1 MTDNNKNFLHDMGG
15 WSQFFF
21 FFFLSISGLMFTI
34 VALQL
39 CIDVTQ
45 LYQSPKIM
53 RMALMLQSVC
63 ALLIPALAF
72 AYITQNSPKQY
83 LKTEH
88 YQNILFL
95 LLSILLIITIQPV
108 IDCIAYY
115 NQQLSLPESMSALE
129 KWIREGE
136 LSAEKTT
143 NLLFGDKT
151 ITGLVFNLLVIALVA
166 GLAEELFFRG
176 CVQQIMQKIVKN
188 KHAAVWIAAA
198 IFSAIHFQFYGF
210 VPRMLLGAVLGYLFV
225 WSGNI
230 WVPVIVHTVNN
241 AIGVILSF
249 IYYGS
254 PQYEEL
260 ENFNFEHNLWI
271 VIISSILSISLLIF
285 IYRRRKSAEIGD

>member
-1 MTDNNKNFLHDMGG
+1 MTDSNKNFLHDMEG

-39 CIDVTQ
+39 CVDITQ
-45 LYQSPKIM
+45 LDQSPKIM
-53 RMALMLQSVC
+53 RMALTLQSVC
-63 ALLIPALAF
+63 AFLVPSLAF
-72 AYITQNSPKQY
+72 AYLTQNSTKQY

-95 LLSILLIITIQPV
+95 SLSILLIIVIQPM
-108 IDCIAYY
+108 IDCIAHY
-115 NQQLSLPESMSALE
+115 NQQLTLPESMSALE
-129 KWIREGE
+129 KWIQEGE

-151 ITGLVFNLLVIALVA
+151 ITGLIFNLLVIALVA
-166 GLAEELFFRG
+166 GLAEEFFFRG

-188 KHAAVWIAAA
+188 KHAAVWISAV

-210 VPRMLLGAVLGYLFV
+210 VPRVLLGAVLGYLFV
-225 WSGNI
+225 WAGNI

-241 AIGVILSF
+241 TIGVILSF

-254 PQYEEL
+254 PQYENI
-260 ENFNFEHNLWI
+260 ENFNFEQNLEI
-271 VIISSILSISLLIF
+271 VIISSILSILLLIF
-285 IYRRRKSAEIGD
+285 IYRRRKSAKISD